1 MHLAIRVNK
10 PALGF
15 CISST
20 TCSDFAARS
29 GAKAPAVAGPLPSSA
44 PPLAST
50 FRQQIAASNAA

>member
-1 MHLAIRVNK
+1 MKTHLAIRVNK

-29 GAKAPAVAGPLPSSA
+29 GANAPAVAGPA
-44 PPLAST
+44 PPSPPLAAST
-50 FRQQIAASNAA
+50 FR